1 VTEVTDC
8 QACAQTARGL
18 TCGVYFCAHGL
29 TRRVGER
36 VLFSDLSLT
45 VNRGEVVVV
54 QAPSGA
60 GKTLLLRLLAWL
72 DPADAGSVELEGV
85 SPPRMGVPTWR
96 SRVVYVGQRPAPLR
110 GCALDFLRE
119 VQGFASHRRGR
130 DAVEIAQGWGMA
142 KENWQQPFAKL
153 SGGEQQR
160 LLLAMALS
168 QEPDVL
174 LLDEPTSAL
183 DAAVVDTV
191 ERTLRGCTA
200 VWVTHDAEQARRV
213 GTRVMELSP

>member
-1 VTEVTDC
+1 
-8 QACAQTARGL
+8 
-18 TCGVYFCAHGL
+18 
-29 TRRVGER
+29 
-36 VLFSDLSLT
+36 
-45 VNRGEVVVV
+45 
-54 QAPSGA
+54 
-60 GKTLLLRLLAWL
+60 
-72 DPADAGSVELEGV
+72 
-85 SPPRMGVPTWR
+85 
-96 SRVVYVGQRPAPLR
+96 
-110 GCALDFLRE
+110 
-119 VQGFASHRRGR
+119 
-130 DAVEIAQGWGMA
+130 MA